1 MKNFA
6 LKYPFAASFITF
18 LIIFI
23 GGSLAGIILG
33 ILIMVRNPCEPTS
46 PSDPCDGSAMA
57 AGMIWSLSFTASFIL
72 GIIGGIAMFVF
83 LLVKIRSLEN
93 ESLKNES

>member
-1 MKNFA
+1 
-6 LKYPFAASFITF
+6 
-18 LIIFI
+18 
-23 GGSLAGIILG
+23 
-33 ILIMVRNPCEPTS
+33 
-46 PSDPCDGSAMA
+46 MA

-93 ESLKNES
+93 ESLKNEI